1 MVAEPLRD
9 LSASD
14 SEGRKDHI
22 PGEEAIQA
30 CYDLLSSGRALSDI
44 LVALKRLGPLNRHN
58 GSERRVEPSDT
69 EIPEITGEDCA
80 ASSQWR
86 TVQLAQPV
94 ESRRLDQSR
103 EPSGALVCAGGDL
116 SPYHTSRSLVA
127 LTAPSSRRV
136 ENGLRDKLF
145 RPIGAVLLWLI
156 PAISLTSLGSPV
168 DA

>member
-86 TVQLAQPV
+86 TVQLAQPL
-94 ESRRLDQSR
+94 ESRVLDQSP